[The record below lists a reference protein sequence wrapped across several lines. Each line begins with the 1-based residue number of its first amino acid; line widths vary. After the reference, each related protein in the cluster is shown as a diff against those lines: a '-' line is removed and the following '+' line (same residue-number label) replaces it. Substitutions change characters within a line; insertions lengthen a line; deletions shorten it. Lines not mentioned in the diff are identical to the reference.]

1 MNEIL
6 LAEQGKKEGAA
17 DSARKTDGA
26 DGEESAEGDGGSCST
41 GSLGGGSQQQSS
53 QTSQTWICDI
63 FQVIIYLI
71 STMSTK
77 YEEVLIK

>member
-6 LAEQGKKEGAA
+6 LAEQGKKEGATGTGE
-17 DSARKTDGA
+17 SARKPDGA
-26 DGEESAEGDGGSCST
+26 DGDESAEGDGGSCST

-63 FQVIIYLI
+63 FQVTNFF
-71 STMSTK
+71 SEPGTP
-77 YEEVLIK
+77 